1 MHSSVLHKYKLTA
14 PWWGSTMVTTNKIL
28 LHVKKSSEKRN
39 SDTYSKLSLK
49 AEPSEPWTKMVSNSV
64 SFTRRAV
71 LGQLLWT
78 SVSCWILPLRHYLA
92 FKWDRKRSPKIPSD
106 PGALYQITLLPQDH
120 DSVHGGTFK
129 SWNQRGAYY
138 YMVLYLVVFLD
149 LFHSKTTELFWYMKM
164 TSEDQMTWGF
174 RRAAF

>member
-1 MHSSVLHKYKLTA
+1 MNSTVSYKYKLTA

-39 SDTYSKLSLK
+39 TDIYSKLSLK
-49 AEPSEPWTKMVSNSV
+49 AEASTPWTKMVSNSV

-78 SVSCWILPLRHYLA
+78 SVSCRILPLRHYLS

-106 PGALYQITLLPQDH
+106 PGVLHQVTLLPQDH
-120 DSVHGGTFK
+120 DNVHGGTFK

-138 YMVLYLVVFLD
+138 YMVLYLVVF
-149 LFHSKTTELFWYMKM
+149 
-164 TSEDQMTWGF
+164 
-174 RRAAF
+174 